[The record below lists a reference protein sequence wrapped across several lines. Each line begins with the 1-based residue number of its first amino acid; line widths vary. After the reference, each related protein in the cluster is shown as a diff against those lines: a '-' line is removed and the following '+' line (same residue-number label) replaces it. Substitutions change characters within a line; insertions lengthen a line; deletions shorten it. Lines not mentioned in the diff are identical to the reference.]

1 MGGIFSFN
9 SIDELTLVIIPH
21 FYKYLILTQNRLDFI
36 MFKKAVD
43 IMNNK
48 QHLTLEGLSKIIR
61 IRVSIN
67 KGLSETLSVN
77 FLDPIPA
84 VKPCVEPISILNP
97 NWLTGFPSSDLCFNI
112 SINKSKPSLGY
123 AIQ

>member
-1 MGGIFSFN
+1 M
-9 SIDELTLVIIPH
+9 
-21 FYKYLILTQNRLDFI
+21 DFI

-97 NWLTGFPSSDLCFNI
+97 N
-112 SINKSKPSLGY
+112 
-123 AIQ
+123 